1 MVSYGPAVVPTET
14 SAGGRLLQL
23 QSRVQL
29 VAANFPQGLAPSA
42 VVATLG
48 AEDVTVLSV
57 KDLVMC
63 APLAIDCNRTLV
75 TLLVIPSTLSPTPL
89 SLNPQP

>member
-1 MVSYGPAVVPTET
+1 VVSYGPAVVPTVT

-29 VAANFPQGLAPSA
+29 VAANFPQGRSPSE
-42 VVATLG
+42 VEATLG
-48 AEDVTVLSV
+48 ANDATVLSV

-63 APLAIDCNRTLV
+63 APLAVDCNRTLA
-75 TLLVIPSTLSPTPL
+75 TLLVVPSTLSPAP
-89 SLNPQP
+89 